1 MGKGAAGNSEC
12 EVRGLTAFVGFPVVA
27 RMSPIL
33 PGTWKVPEVFHARLG
48 EQAGRQRMMFAEGHL
63 LLILHKIP
71 EPGNPDRE
79 PALFWRDPGGNW
91 KATGSGAGLAE
102 LRGLLEEFDKHV
114 DGLEKTMEGKVSS
127 RTYFEILQAT
137 GPLLRTV
144 RNMHTALQQAREAV
158 PTDRNILVAR
168 DQAGELERAVELMH
182 ADAKNGL
189 EYMVARQT
197 EEQAENSEQ
206 LLKAGH
212 RLNMLIALFL
222 PLTAIGSAF
231 GMNMRHGL
239 EGITSPLLFWG
250 TLFLGL
256 VLGFFVKALLDD
268 PGRKK
273 KKQFVTQYEAQPVTP
288 ITRNR

>member
-1 MGKGAAGNSEC
+1 
-12 EVRGLTAFVGFPVVA
+12 
-27 RMSPIL
+27 MSPIL
-33 PGTWKVPEVFHARLG
+33 PGTWKVPDLFHARLG
-48 EQAGRQRMMFAEGHL
+48 EQAGRQRMMSAEGHL

-79 PALFWRDPGGNW
+79 PVLFWRDPAGAWKTTGN
-91 KATGSGAGLAE
+91 GAGLAE
-102 LRGLLEEFDKHV
+102 LRELLEDFTKHIDKLEEKI
-114 DGLEKTMEGKVSS
+114 DGSPSS
-127 RTYFEILQAT
+127 RTYFEILQTT
-137 GPLLRTV
+137 GPILRTV
-144 RNMHTALQQAREAV
+144 RNMHSALQQAREAF
-158 PTDRNILVAR
+158 PMDRNILLAR

-222 PLTAIGSAF
+222 PLTALGSAF
-231 GMNMRHGL
+231 GMNFRHGL
-239 EGITSPLLFWG
+239 EGVNSPVLFWG

-256 VLGFFVKALLDD
+256 VLGFFVKALLEG
-268 PGRKK
+268 PQANKK
-273 KKQFVTQYEAQPVTP
+273 RFVTRFEAQPVTP